1 MTGLGRVNLLVGTNN
16 SGKTSVL
23 EAINILSAQGR
34 LEIVWDT
41 LTRRGERGVSD
52 GTRNRVEMDVRHLF
66 FGHELDQEVVLEISG
81 NNDTITTI
89 FTAKTIEGNSILTD
103 SPQPPVLFDDLDL
116 ETSMALEFQWKGN
129 SDSQFAFPITS
140 DGVILISNDLVKKIA
155 NEILRN
161 MRKRDENIIPMR
173 FITTNALSINQII
186 ADFDKIV
193 ITPEEDFVIQS
204 LKAIEPN
211 LERIAPI
218 SSEQKNSLAE
228 RGGMVVKLAN
238 NDQRIPIGSMGDGI
252 WRMLGI
258 ALSLVNAR
266 GGILLIDEIDTGL
279 HYKAMED
286 MWRLVMETATRLD
299 VQVFATTHSRDCY
312 QALAAISR
320 PDVSVGSDISIQ
332 RIEKGKETAIT
343 FSERDIVIAARRE
356 IEVR

>member
-1 MTGLGRVNLLVGTNN
+1 MTGLGRVNLLVGENN

-34 LEIVWDT
+34 LEVIWET
-41 LTRRGERGVSD
+41 LTRRGERQVLEVEALKS
-52 GTRNRVEMDVRHLF
+52 RLHEMDVRHLF
-66 FGHELDQEVVLEISG
+66 FGHELDQKVILEIVGKNDATSASFTTKTVA
-81 NNDTITTI
+81 NNIDSRLIEVQESAIFLSEMALKFQWEGKNDSQITLPI
-89 FTAKTIEGNSILTD
+89 GPMGGISTD
-103 SPQPPVLFDDLDL
+103 SIRY
-116 ETSMALEFQWKGN
+116 A
-129 SDSQFAFPITS
+129 
-140 DGVILISNDLVKKIA
+140 
-155 NEILRN
+155 
-161 MRKRDENIIPMR
+161 RKPDENAIPIR
-173 FITTNALSINQII
+173 FITTSALDGSRVIS
-186 ADFDKIV
+186 DFDNIV
-193 ITPEEDFVIQS
+193 LTPEENTIIQA
-204 LKAIEPN
+204 LKTIEPS
-211 LERIAPI
+211 LERIASV
-218 SSEQKNSLAE
+218 SSNQRDSLSG

-238 NDQRIPIGSMGDGI
+238 SNQRIPIGSMGDGI

-258 ALSLVNAR
+258 ALSLANAK

-312 QALAAISR
+312 EALAAISR

-343 FSERDIVIAARRE
+343 FSERDIIIAARRA